1 MLYVAIEVPYL
12 VALIFRTKGLCTSRH
27 RPIFVSFAANAVR
40 RKGCKMKIRIMYD
53 NKPTYLEVPDED
65 CTVMID
71 MDYEDRLSC
80 AEDKETVT
88 RRSPQEIMDERFNKP
103 EYNNW
108 HKFDRHRG
116 MPKKPFRKD
125 DESEDATDHMDY
137 FPDNTDEVARDK
149 KEEYEYICE
158 IIRKNLKEKQAEL
171 LIAIFL
177 DGVSVTE
184 YAEREGVSKSAIS
197 HRLDTAKKNFKKVF
211 PESSTFPS
219 CHG

>member
-1 MLYVAIEVPYL
+1 
-12 VALIFRTKGLCTSRH
+12 
-27 RPIFVSFAANAVR
+27 
-40 RKGCKMKIRIMYD
+40 MKIRIMYD

-137 FPDNTDEVARDK
+137 FPDNTDEVIREK
-149 KEEYEYICE
+149 QVEYEYLCE
-158 IIRKNLKEKQAEL
+158 IIRKTLKEKQAEL

>member
-1 MLYVAIEVPYL
+1 
-12 VALIFRTKGLCTSRH
+12 
-27 RPIFVSFAANAVR
+27 
-40 RKGCKMKIRIMYD
+40 MKIRIQHE
-53 NKPTYLEVPDED
+53 NKSIYLEVPDED
-65 CTVMID
+65 FTLMID
-71 MDYEDRLSC
+71 ADYGDRLSSV
-80 AEDKETVT
+80 EDKETVT
-88 RRSPQEIMDERFNKP
+88 RRSPQKIMDERFNKP

-137 FPDNTDEVARDK
+137 FPDNTDEVTRENQ
-149 KEEYEYICE
+149 EEYEYLCE
-158 IIRKNLKEKQAEL
+158 IIRKTLKEKQAEL

>member
-1 MLYVAIEVPYL
+1 MRFSVRYEEKIQTIELNDEETEQMWVSLSL
-12 VALIFRTKGLCTSRH
+12 VGEGLSKSNKERLIQDAF
-27 RPIFVSFAANAVR
+27 N
-40 RKGCKMKIRIMYD
+40 
-53 NKPTYLEVPDED
+53 
-65 CTVMID
+65 
-71 MDYEDRLSC
+71 
-80 AEDKETVT
+80 DKY
-88 RRSPQEIMDERFNKP
+88 NKP

-137 FPDNTDEVARDK
+137 LPDNSQEVERNK
-149 KEEYEYICE
+149 KEDYEYYCE
-158 IIRKNLKEKQAEL
+158 IIRSILKPKHSEPF
-171 LIAIFL
+171 IAVYL
-177 DGVSVTE
+177 DGMSMTE

-197 HRLDTAKKNFKKVF
+197 HRLNTAKKNFKKVF

>member
-1 MLYVAIEVPYL
+1 MRFSVRYEEKIQTIELNDEETEQMWVSLSL
-12 VALIFRTKGLCTSRH
+12 VDEGLSKSNKERLIQDAF
-27 RPIFVSFAANAVR
+27 N
-40 RKGCKMKIRIMYD
+40 
-53 NKPTYLEVPDED
+53 
-65 CTVMID
+65 
-71 MDYEDRLSC
+71 
-80 AEDKETVT
+80 DKY
-88 RRSPQEIMDERFNKP
+88 NKP

-125 DESEDATDHMDY
+125 DESEDTTDHMDY
-137 FPDNTDEVARDK
+137 FPDNTDEEIREK
-149 KEEYEYICE
+149 QEEYEYLCE
-158 IIRKNLKEKQAEL
+158 IIRKTLKEKQAEL

>member
-1 MLYVAIEVPYL
+1 
-12 VALIFRTKGLCTSRH
+12 
-27 RPIFVSFAANAVR
+27 
-40 RKGCKMKIRIMYD
+40 MKIRIMYD

-103 EYNNW
+103 DYNNW

-116 MPKKPFRKD
+116 MPKKTFRKD

-137 FPDNTDEVARDK
+137 LPDNSHEVARNK
-149 KEEYEYICE
+149 KEDYEYYCE
-158 IIRKNLKEKQAEL
+158 IIRSILKPKHSEPF
-171 LIAIFL
+171 IAVYL
-177 DGVSVTE
+177 DGMSMTE
-184 YAEREGVSKSAIS
+184 YAEREGVSKRRHFTPFKYSQEE
-197 HRLDTAKKNFKKVF
+197 FKKSFSRILNF
-211 PESSTFPS
+211 PLLPRLIDR
-219 CHG
+219 GQQ

>member
-1 MLYVAIEVPYL
+1 MRFSVRYEEKIQTIELNDEETEQMWVSLSL
-12 VALIFRTKGLCTSRH
+12 VGEGLSKSNKERLIQDAFNDK
-27 RPIFVSFAANAVR
+27 
-40 RKGCKMKIRIMYD
+40 Y
-53 NKPTYLEVPDED
+53 NKPD
-65 CTVMID
+65 
-71 MDYEDRLSC
+71 
-80 AEDKETVT
+80 
-88 RRSPQEIMDERFNKP
+88 
-103 EYNNW
+103 YNNW

-137 FPDNTDEVARDK
+137 LPDNTHEVARIK
-149 KEEYEYICE
+149 KEDYEYYCE
-158 IIRKNLKEKQAEL
+158 IIRSILKPKHSEPF
-171 LIAIFL
+171 IAVYL
-177 DGVSVTE
+177 DGMTMTE

>member
-1 MLYVAIEVPYL
+1 
-12 VALIFRTKGLCTSRH
+12 
-27 RPIFVSFAANAVR
+27 
-40 RKGCKMKIRIMYD
+40 MKIRIQHE
-53 NKPTYLEVPDED
+53 NKSIYLEVPDED
-65 CTVMID
+65 FTLMID
-71 MDYEDRLSC
+71 TDYEDRLSC
-80 AEDKETVT
+80 AEDKKTVT

-137 FPDNTDEVARDK
+137 LPDNTSEVAWGK
-149 KEEYEYICE
+149 KEDYECYCE
-158 IIRKNLKEKQAEL
+158 IIRSILKPKHSEPF
-171 LIAIFL
+171 IAVYL
-177 DGVSVTE
+177 DGTSMTDYAKSV
-184 YAEREGVSKSAIS
+184 GVSKSAIS
-197 HRLDTAKKNFKKVF
+197 HRLATAKKNLKKVF